1 MENTDLN
8 SKKIIDNLFDPE
20 ISEILAEMEDGPK
33 RCTFLSEKFGIMPE
47 ELQEKLSYL
56 IQHKFVNQNGT
67 SDDLNYSVDTEKL
80 SEIMESGHK
89 YKNVEDALA
98 KIDSFIN

>member
-1 MENTDLN
+1 MENTDSN

-33 RCTFLSEKFGIMPE
+33 RCTFLSEKFGIIPE
-47 ELQEKLSYL
+47 KLQEKLSYL

-80 SEIMESGHK
+80 SEIMESGHN
-89 YKNVEDALA
+89 YKNVEDGLA
-98 KIDSFIN
+98 KMDSFLN

>member
-33 RCTFLSEKFGIMPE
+33 HCTFLSEKFIILLPVCPDNKRAIDTICKTVFNFAKFETG
-47 ELQEKLSYL
+47 SL
-56 IQHKFVNQNGT
+56 IFPYCH
-67 SDDLNYSVDTEKL
+67 
-80 SEIMESGHK
+80 I
-89 YKNVEDALA
+89 
-98 KIDSFIN
+98 

>member
-20 ISEILAEMEDGPK
+20 ISEILAEMEDGP
-33 RCTFLSEKFGIMPE
+33 EK
-47 ELQEKLSYL
+47 LQEKLSYL

-80 SEIMESGHK
+80 SEIMESGHN
-89 YKNVEDALA
+89 YKNVEDGLA
-98 KIDSFIN
+98 KMDSFLN

>member
-33 RCTFLSEKFGIMPE
+33 HCTFLSEKFGIMPE

-67 SDDLNYSVDTEKL
+67 LDDLNYSVDTEKL
-80 SEIMESGHK
+80 SEIMESGHN
-89 YKNVEDALA
+89 YKNVEDGLA
-98 KIDSFIN
+98 KMDSFLN